1 MNRKLLVSL
10 LQKNIE
16 DLNMITESFMEMNE
30 YPTAIIFLAQRKTQ
44 DIQTILEQLADNKN
58 AQTNIENSKEIVSK
72 PIAAEAHTSVKPQV
86 EIANEPTIL
95 IAKSTKIDLNTENKD
110 NFINSEAP
118 VVEFI
123 TDMSF
128 DEIDERKETFIEN
141 NKLIEVKQ
149 SYENHEKRISSEEI
163 KKNTIADKI
172 IQPTISRNELMS
184 KVDNSFSATLANKKI
199 EDIKQAIS
207 IGDRFRFQRE
217 LFKGNG
223 EDMNKTLSYINQLAS
238 LNEVISFLKS
248 KYKWDEK
255 NEVTEDFFQIIRR
268 RFQ

>member
-1 MNRKLLVSL
+1 MNRKILVTL

-30 YPTAIIFLAQRKTQ
+30 YPTSIIFLAQRKTQ

-58 AQTNIENSKEIVSK
+58 TQTNIENLRDIVSK
-72 PIAAEAHTSVKPQV
+72 PI
-86 EIANEPTIL
+86 
-95 IAKSTKIDLNTENKD
+95 ENKD
-110 NFINSEAP
+110 NFINSDAP

-123 TDMSF
+123 TDISI

-149 SYENHEKRISSEEI
+149 NFENHEKRIVSEEI

-199 EDIKQAIS
+199 EDIKQAIN

-248 KYKWDEK
+248 KYNWNEK
-255 NEVTEDFFQIIRR
+255 NEVTEDFLQIIRR

>member
-1 MNRKLLVSL
+1 MNRKLLVTL

-16 DLNMITESFMEMNE
+16 DLNMITMSFMEMNE

-58 AQTNIENSKEIVSK
+58 TQTNIENSRDIVSK
-72 PIAAEAHTSVKPQV
+72 PI
-86 EIANEPTIL
+86 
-95 IAKSTKIDLNTENKD
+95 ENKD
-110 NFINSEAP
+110 NFINSDAP

-123 TDMSF
+123 TDISI
-128 DEIDERKETFIEN
+128 DEIDERKQTLIEN
-141 NKLIEVKQ
+141 NQLIEVKQ
-149 SYENHEKRISSEEI
+149 SLENHEKRIVSEEI

-199 EDIKQAIS
+199 EDIKQAIN

-248 KYKWDEK
+248 KYNWNEK
-255 NEVTEDFFQIIRR
+255 NEVTEDFLQIIRR

>member
-1 MNRKLLVSL
+1 
-10 LQKNIE
+10 
-16 DLNMITESFMEMNE
+16 
-30 YPTAIIFLAQRKTQ
+30 
-44 DIQTILEQLADNKN
+44 
-58 AQTNIENSKEIVSK
+58 
-72 PIAAEAHTSVKPQV
+72 
-86 EIANEPTIL
+86 
-95 IAKSTKIDLNTENKD
+95 
-110 NFINSEAP
+110 
-118 VVEFI
+118 
-123 TDMSF
+123 
-128 DEIDERKETFIEN
+128 
-141 NKLIEVKQ
+141 
-149 SYENHEKRISSEEI
+149 
-163 KKNTIADKI
+163 
-172 IQPTISRNELMS
+172 MS

-248 KYKWDEK
+248 KYNWDDK